1 MLSSEGP
8 KYRFS
13 EIQRDPSTLSRKQIL
28 NLALASLGSVLEWY
42 EFIVFGFFTL
52 VIARQFFPPEMPEAL
67 RVAQTLVIFS
77 IGSLLRPISGAVV
90 GHLGDRFGR
99 KKLFL
104 LTVLGMALAT
114 LAIGLLPTYAQIGV
128 AAPILLLV
136 LRIVQGMAIAG
147 EFAGAAVFVAEHV
160 PRTRVGAAI
169 GPMMA
174 GTYSGYFLGS
184 AVGALIVAYLD
195 QASVDAWGWR
205 VAFIAGGLFGLLAVY
220 LRRSLDET
228 PLFKEISSG
237 TAQPIR
243 APLSSLLRDYW
254 RRVLIVAGA
263 GAFLGSTII
272 TIYFY
277 TPALLQSRY
286 HVPASVASNAIPPAL
301 LLLAAMCVLWGRV
314 SDRIGPGLVLCIGAV
329 GLVSTTTYFY
339 LHVETIAQ
347 QPSQL
352 VYWFLGFTVWMG
364 TVVAVPI
371 IGTSIFPTNVRFSG
385 FGLSYNIGSVL
396 SNLTPALLGWVV
408 LRYGDLS
415 VAYYAGGIGI
425 LGILMGVCATA
436 VLSSRPLLE
445 NVAAIS
451 RSRGA

>member
-1 MLSSEGP
+1 MLPSDAP
-8 KYRFS
+8 QYRLTES
-13 EIQRDPSTLSRKQIL
+13 DAGPSTLSRKQIV
-28 NLALASLGSVLEWY
+28 NLVLASLGSVLEWY

-67 RVAQTLVIFS
+67 RVVQTLVIFS
-77 IGSLLRPISGAVV
+77 IGSLLRPISGAIV
-90 GHLGDRFGR
+90 GYLGDRFGR

-104 LTVLGMALAT
+104 VTVLGMAIAT
-114 LAIGLLPTYAQIGV
+114 LAIGLLPTYAQVGV
-128 AAPILLLV
+128 AAPVLLLV

-160 PRTRVGAAI
+160 PRKRVGAAI

-184 AVGALIVAYLD
+184 IVGALIVNHLD

-205 VAFIAGGLFGLLAVY
+205 VAFIAGGVFGLLAAY
-220 LRRSLDET
+220 LRRWLDET

-237 TAQPIR
+237 TVRSTR

-263 GAFLGSTII
+263 GSFLGSTVI

-286 HVPASVASNAIPPAL
+286 HVSASVMSNAIPPAL
-301 LLLAAMCVLWGRV
+301 LLLAAMCVVWGRV
-314 SDRIGPGLVLCIGAV
+314 SDRIGPGLVLSIGAI
-329 GLVSTTTYFY
+329 GLVGTTTYFY
-339 LHVETIAQ
+339 LHIETIAQ
-347 QPSQL
+347 QQSQL
-352 VYWFLGFTVWMG
+352 VFWFLGFTVWIG

-371 IGTSIFPTNVRFSG
+371 IGTSIFPTEVRFSG

-396 SNLTPALLGWVV
+396 ANLTPAALGWVV
-408 LRYGDLS
+408 LRFGDLS

-425 LGILMGVCATA
+425 FGILIGVCATT
-436 VLSSRPLLE
+436 VLS
-445 NVAAIS
+445 A
-451 RSRGA
+451 RSLVKCDGHFRK